1 MDAAAKQLTEAMECG
16 DWLIL
21 ENCHLAMDAT
31 RTLFASYANAIKTK
45 DVHDEFRLW
54 FVTTVSSRL
63 PIKMLRHSIKLVA
76 NGPRNGRQR
85 CDRLDKLHTRFR
97 GEINTLP
104 SSESL
109 SQPESE
115 RSRSQQIIRRLIKF
129 HCVVAERRGF
139 GPIGWTE
146 PYLFPENVCI
156 NIISNVDSLFQQK
169 CNVTNELIERFA
181 LECNYDGS
189 VWTANGRTLLRSLF
203 ASVFDGGA
211 DADGGATASAEFV
224 YLNSNS
230 SFLKN
235 VKRGEYFI
243 SSALAAQELA
253 LPTPTSAHDSSA
265 DIDRVLSKCKETLN
279 MLPLAA
285 NFPITEND
293 PFGSVLKNESLR
305 FDKLL
310 KCVRKC
316 LSELCRALEGTL
328 DLTVEM
334 EEMFDDVLEGR
345 MPAQWKPYSY
355 PSSKSFA
362 SYARDLGQ
370 RVDFFQRRKRNRTPY
385 AFWFAAFF
393 HPAALLTT
401 VTRQFAQLSGAQ
413 FDDVIVNHSVVATT
427 EV

>member
-1 MDAAAKQLTEAMECG
+1 
-16 DWLIL
+16 
-21 ENCHLAMDAT
+21 MDAT
-31 RTLFASYANAIKTK
+31 RALFSNYTNGIKTK

-54 FVTTVSSRL
+54 YITTLSSRL

-76 NGPRNGRQR
+76 NGPQNGRQR
-85 CDRLDKLHTRFR
+85 SDRFDKFHTRFR
-97 GEINTLP
+97 DINTLP
-104 SSESL
+104 SNDSF
-109 SQPESE
+109 SQPESK
-115 RSRSQQIIRRLIKF
+115 RSHSQQIIYRLIKF
-129 HCVVAERRGF
+129 HCVVAERSGF

-146 PYLFPENVCI
+146 PYLFSDNVCI
-156 NIISNVDSLFQQK
+156 NIISNVNSMFQQK

-189 VWTANGRTLLRSLF
+189 VWMANDRALLRSLF
-203 ASVFDGGA
+203 SSVFDGEAGA
-211 DADGGATASAEFV
+211 DGIETASAEFV

-243 SSALAAQELA
+243 SSAMAAQELVF
-253 LPTPTSAHDSSA
+253 PTQTGAHDSSA

-285 NFPITEND
+285 KFPITEND
-293 PFGSVLKNESLR
+293 PFGNVLKNESLR

-316 LSELCRALEGTL
+316 LSELCKALEGTL

-334 EEMFDDVLEGR
+334 EEMSDDVLEGR
-345 MPAQWKPYSY
+345 IPALWKLYSY

-362 SYARDLGQ
+362 SYVRDLGQ
-370 RVDFFQRRKRNRTPY
+370 RIDFFHNRKRNRTPY

-401 VTRQFAQLSGAQ
+401 VTRQFAQLSSAQ